1 MLAPHTSYIFYYLIG
16 NLKLS
21 FHFRVTGNP
30 LICGPKASNSCSA
43 VFPEPLSLPP
53 DGLNGAYHMFNFFF
67 LFVCFYLH
75 KDRSYMF
82 LCFSVDS

>member
-1 MLAPHTSYIFYYLIG
+1 
-16 NLKLS
+16 
-21 FHFRVTGNP
+21 
-30 LICGPKASNSCSA
+30 
-43 VFPEPLSLPP
+43 
-53 DGLNGAYHMFNFFF
+53 MFNFFF